1 MASRPVSR
9 NNVIAGAFLVAS
21 LAVAIFVSAVV
32 SGARER
38 LIPTRE
44 YIVRFTIAEGA
55 AGLRAGSKVTLG
67 GFKVGRVKDL
77 GIISTSTEP
86 ALDVRILVRSG
97 ITLFENA
104 TVFLER
110 PLLGSGSEINITSVG
125 NHADGAEFQGQ
136 TDQLEPGETVTGR
149 IAPPA
154 FLAQAGYGPQQ
165 SEKVRIIID
174 QLAELSARLDGLVE
188 RIDPQ
193 VGPTLESARA
203 AMDDIRAI
211 AAEFRQK
218 TPEWTGRLDAI
229 LASAEGTAS
238 QLGPIVDDVRAGV
251 EDARRIVTSVQG
263 AIDEGRPRL
272 NNILASAESAADKI
286 DAETIDTLNKTL
298 RTADAELARAG
309 SAVADAAAFLREQM
323 PSLRRMMGNFRLAS
337 DQLKLVT
344 VEVRRNPWRLLY
356 RPETKELEAELLYDA
371 ARAYAEAVSDLRAAS
386 ESLEAAAATP
396 DPARTVADRQA
407 LESLKAQIDEAF
419 ERYQEAERVFLQR
432 VVDQSK

>member
-1 MASRPVSR
+1 MAARQVSK

-21 LAVAIFVSAVV
+21 LVLAIFVSAIV

-44 YIVRFTIAEGA
+44 YVVRFTLAEGA
-55 AGLRAGSKVTLG
+55 AGLKAGSKVTLG
-67 GFKVGRVKDL
+67 GFKVGRVKD
-77 GIISTSTEP
+77 IAVVTTPDQP
-86 ALDVRILVRSG
+86 ALDARILVRSG

-104 TVFLER
+104 MVFLER

-125 NHADGAEFQGQ
+125 MHRSDADFQGQ
-136 TDQLEPGETVTGR
+136 TDQLESGEIVAGH

-165 SEKVRIIID
+165 AEKVRIIID
-174 QLAELSARLDGLVE
+174 QVADLSSRLEGLVE

-193 VGPTLESARA
+193 IDPTIEAARA
-203 AMDDIRAI
+203 AVDDISAI
-211 AAEFRQK
+211 AAEFREK
-218 TPEWTGRLDAI
+218 TPGWTSRIDSL
-229 LASAEGTAS
+229 LASTDDAAARI
-238 QLGPIVDDVRAGV
+238 GPIVDD
-251 EDARRIVTSVQG
+251 ARQVVSG
-263 AIDEGRPRL
+263 AQAALDDGRPRL
-272 NNILASAESAADKI
+272 SNILASAESAADKI
-286 DAETIDTLNKTL
+286 DNETIDTLNKTL
-298 RTADAELARAG
+298 RTADTQVARAG
-309 SAVADAAAFLREQM
+309 DAVADASEFLKEQM
-323 PSLRRMMGNFRLAS
+323 PALRRMIGNFRLAS

-344 VEVRRNPWRLLY
+344 VEIRRNPWRLLY

-396 DPARTVADRQA
+396 DPGRTVVDRES

-419 ERYQEAERVFLQR
+419 LKYQEAERVFLQR